1 MRYLLL
7 CLALAACGDSPT
19 QPTIT
24 LTGAWSGTIDGQ
36 TLYLVLSEGAGG
48 TVTGT
53 GSLTYPGEGGV
64 ALTVRSGTHVT
75 PNVSLVLEASGY
87 DDTSFTGTV
96 TASEIQAYLNGSGFL
111 NDYVLMTRQ

>member
-19 QPTIT
+19 APTIT

-48 TVTGT
+48 AVTGT
-53 GSLTYPGEGGV
+53 GSLTYPGAGGV
-64 ALTVRSGTHVT
+64 ALTASGTHVA

-96 TASEIQAYLNGSGFL
+96 TATEIQAYLNGSGFL
-111 NDYVLMTRQ
+111 NDYVLMARQ